1 MKKFTVT
8 SVLLLCASQL
18 FAQTPCVPGT
28 IVGPGNG
35 YIVPDSAT
43 NFANACPGTYYEQ
56 ILYIKAPKDTAIA
69 VTTPLTGVITA
80 DIDSFV
86 FDASIV
92 GMPTY
97 LNLISTPVGLPATG
111 TGDPKNDFVRL
122 VVPGDS
128 LACVS
133 IGGMVPVS
141 TPAATLPLSAKLRVY
156 LSNMHSTNVALELGI
171 PTLYPGRKTD
181 TVVNLNYYK
190 IVVYPTPCW
199 PTAIENIK
207 QYNFDLI
214 ACTPNPAHSQAQ
226 ISFESKFQA
235 DYQFAVINALGE
247 MVLSK
252 KVSAESGLNYIN
264 INTSNLANG
273 MYMYTL
279 SDGKNKLSK
288 KFEVNN

>member
-1 MKKFTVT
+1 MKKFTVV
-8 SVLLLCASQL
+8 SVLLLCASKL

-92 GMPTY
+92 GLPTY
-97 LNLISTPVGLPATG
+97 LNLISTPAGLPATG

-199 PTAIENIK
+199 PTSVENIN
-207 QYNFDLI
+207 QTNFDLI

-226 ISFESKFQA
+226 ISFESKA
-235 DYQFAVINALGE
+235 VGNYQFTMVNALGE
-247 MVLSK
+247 TILTKSVN
-252 KVSAESGLNYIN
+252 AEAGINYIN
-264 INTSNLANG
+264 INTSNLASG
-273 MYMYTL
+273 MYLYSL
-279 SDGKNKLSK
+279 SDGKNILSK
-288 KFEVNN
+288 KMEVRN